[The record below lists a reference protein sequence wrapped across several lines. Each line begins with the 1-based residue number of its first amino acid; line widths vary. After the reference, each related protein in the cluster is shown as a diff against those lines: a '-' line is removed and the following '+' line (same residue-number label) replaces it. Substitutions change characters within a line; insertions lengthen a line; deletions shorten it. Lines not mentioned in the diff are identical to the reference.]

1 MANLTRWN
9 PFAELEE
16 MLDRYSRNT
25 GYPRLGG
32 RGGQQE
38 VMRQGDWSPAVDISE
53 DDEAYLIRAELPGV
67 NRDDVKVQ
75 VHDGVLTLQGERKS
89 EKEEKGKKVHR
100 VERFYGNF
108 MRSFTLPDNVDEE
121 NINADY
127 KDGILTLKLPKS
139 EKAKP
144 RSIDVKVQ

>member
-25 GYPRLGG
+25 GYPRLGV

-75 VHDGVLTLQGERKS
+75 VNDGVLTLQGERKS